1 MIKSILNAVFYYG
14 NFIIFYLV
22 LGYFFFKK
30 VIPALFD
37 TYIFSKKDKANMIS
51 NLFFKKKYLL
61 QVESDYLF
69 EKRRLDIL
77 QKKMRLFLLW
87 KKQKDI
93 KESEM
98 VIADDFF
105 MKQKE
110 IGVIAT
116 EKNIFL
122 KETKNEIAHQ
132 AKILCKDKND
142 IDFINSFFSQGD
154 QK

>member
-1 MIKSILNAVFYYG
+1 
-14 NFIIFYLV
+14 
-22 LGYFFFKK
+22 
-30 VIPALFD
+30 
-37 TYIFSKKDKANMIS
+37 
-51 NLFFKKKYLL
+51 LL